1 MHKLA
6 LWIIN
11 MAIPAALLAQAQ
23 PNYKI
28 TGQVKDETV
37 REVYLSYF
45 GGQGLQTDS
54 ATVIDHIYRL
64 TGRIETGMLVSLST
78 AGPDDIPTPDKLVS
92 LFLVPAEDLRIVHSG
107 KFSDGV
113 VTGSVANTEYH
124 KLMDMSKAYDEK
136 KATLP
141 GAGEKEEVYGRYM
154 RENPNSPLLA
164 FAFNTYVG
172 DPATL
177 KSEDVPRTRALFDLL
192 PDSIRSTPSGQA
204 FLKQL
209 DNKVTF
215 DKAVG
220 VGQQA
225 PDFTQNDTAGHP
237 VTLSSFRGRYVLLD
251 FWASWCGPCRQEN
264 PAVVK
269 AYHQYHDKGFEILG
283 VSLDQS
289 EKSWKKAIRDDK
301 LSWVHVSDLKYWN
314 NALVKVYGIQG
325 VPQNF
330 LIDPQGKIIA
340 RGLRGEDLQNK
351 LAGIYKN

>member
-1 MHKLA
+1 MNKFA

-11 MAIPAALLAQAQ
+11 MAMPFALLAQAE

-45 GGQGLQTDS
+45 GGHGLQTDS
-54 ATVIDHIYRL
+54 AKVIDHVYTL
-64 TGRIETGMLVSLST
+64 TGKIEMGMLVSLTT
-78 AGPDDIPTPDKLVS
+78 ASPDDIPTPDKLVS
-92 LFLVPAEDLRIVHSG
+92 LFLLPAEDLRIEHST
-107 KFSDGV
+107 KFSDAV
-113 VTGSVANTEYH
+113 VTGSVANREYR

-136 KATLP
+136 KAEQP
-141 GAGEKEEVYGRYM
+141 GDGENEEVYGRYM

-172 DPATL
+172 DPRSI
-177 KSEDVPRTRALFDLL
+177 KSEDAPRTRALFDLL
-192 PDSIRSTPSGQA
+192 PDSVRSSPRSQA

-215 DKAVG
+215 DKTVG
-220 VGQQA
+220 VGQPA

-237 VTLSSFRGRYVLLD
+237 VALSSFRGKYVLLD

-264 PAVVK
+264 PAVVT
-269 AYHQYHDKGFEILG
+269 AYHKYHDKGFEILG
-283 VSLDQS
+283 VSLDQN
-289 EKSWKKAIRDDK
+289 EKSWKKAIHDDK
-301 LSWVHVSDLKYWN
+301 LSWTHVSDLKYWD
-314 NALVKVYGIQG
+314 NALVKIYGVQG

-351 LAGIYKN
+351 LAEIYKN